1 MITSDLKMREYE
13 GLFIIRPDLDDE
25 GIKRVEQQIKVDV
38 QKNQG
43 KILYSKFKGKK
54 KLSYPI
60 KKRTEGIYL
69 IINFNIHP
77 EQISNLNRTYRLNN
91 DILRIVIVRSV
102 KKVIKSV
109 EAIR

>member
-1 MITSDLKMREYE
+1 MREYE

-25 GIKRVEQQIKVDV
+25 GIKKVEQQIKVNI
-38 QKNQG
+38 QKSQG
-43 KILYSKFKGKK
+43 KVLHSKFKGKK

-77 EQISNLNRTYRLNN
+77 EQISNLNRIYRLNS
-91 DILRIVIVRSV
+91 DILRIVIVRPV
-102 KKVIKSV
+102 KKAIKSV
-109 EAIR
+109 EAVR